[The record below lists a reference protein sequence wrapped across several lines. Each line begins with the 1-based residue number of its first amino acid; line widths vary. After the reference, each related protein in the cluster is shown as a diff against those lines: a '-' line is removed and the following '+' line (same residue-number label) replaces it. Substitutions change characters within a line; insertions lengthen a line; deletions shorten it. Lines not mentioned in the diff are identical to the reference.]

1 MSPQTAIIG
10 LDGVPVNLLKTLAK
24 KGTMPHMEELLKQGT
39 LTKMRSSLPA
49 NSASSWSSMITGTN
63 PGTHGVYGFTE
74 FIPGT
79 YTISFHSSKK
89 LKAKPFWLTTKGKTL
104 VINLPAAYPAQPLN
118 GTMIT
123 GFVSPQLDKAVYPL
137 EHLPWLKENG
147 YQIDVDASLFK
158 ASIPLFL
165 RKLEETLTHR
175 IKALDHLMKQS
186 YETLFFVVTGTDRIE
201 HYLWD
206 AYTNPEHMHS
216 QGFHEF
222 FNKVDQVIGHITSK
236 LDPETPL
243 MMLSDHGMGPIDKAF
258 NLNTLLRQEGYLFTG
273 DIPRKNFNNIKEATV
288 AFASESSKIFLNH
301 KGKYPR
307 GSVNPRDVEQL
318 QDEIVD
324 ILYGLRYDNRK
335 VVKNV
340 YLKQEIFT
348 GPETEN
354 APDLVVIPQPGF
366 SVKTGLFKN
375 TLFEDD
381 FLKGTH
387 TEDDA
392 FLYLKG
398 FQEKLINPSIED
410 AIHIFKNQIGEN

>member
-1 MSPQTAIIG
+1 MPPQAAIIG
-10 LDGVPVNLLKTLAK
+10 LDGVPVDLLKTLAK
-24 KGTMPHMEELLKQGT
+24 KGTMPHMEELLNQGT
-39 LTKMRSSLPA
+39 LTKMTSSLPA

-63 PGTHGVYGFTE
+63 PGTHGVYGFTD
-74 FIPGT
+74 FIPDT
-79 YTISFHSSKK
+79 YTMSFHSSLK
-89 LKAKPFWLTTKGKTL
+89 LKAKPFWDTTKGKTL

-123 GFVSPQLDKAVYPL
+123 GFVSPQLDKAVYPM
-137 EHLPWLKENG
+137 EYLPWLKENG

-158 ASIPLFL
+158 ESIHLFL
-165 RKLEETLTHR
+165 RKLDE
-175 IKALDHLMKQS
+175 
-186 YETLFFVVTGTDRIE
+186 GTDRIE

-216 QGFHEF
+216 HGFHAF
-222 FNKVDQVIGHITSK
+222 FTKVDQVIGHITSK
-236 LDPETPL
+236 LDPERPL

-258 NLNTLLRQEGYLFTG
+258 NLNTLLRREGYLFTG

-318 QDEIVD
+318 QGEIVE
-324 ILYGLRYDNRK
+324 ILYELRYNNRK
-335 VVKNV
+335 VVKKV
-340 YLKQEIFT
+340 HLKQDIFT

-354 APDLVVIPQPGF
+354 APDLVVIPQHGF
-366 SVKTGLFKN
+366 SLKTGLFKN

-392 FLYLKG
+392 FLYLKD
-398 FQEKLINPSIED
+398 FQEEIIDPSIED
-410 AIHIFKNQIGEN
+410 AIHIFNKQIGEN